1 VQFFHQATLLMTDNP
16 ETLYVFY
23 NNEITAFQPNDRDFH
38 IGNCEFQKEETA
50 IEIMSIALS

>member
-1 VQFFHQATLLMTDNP
+1 MTDNP

-38 IGNCEFQKEETA
+38 IGNCEFQKDKEKIDYHKTYYNNSKTVR
-50 IEIMSIALS
+50 IE